1 VTIRRSLPGAAAA
14 VAALVLL
21 CPRAASPAASSFPRF
36 TDVTEHAGLRSVTW
50 CGGADKDHILESVG
64 SGAAFLDYDNDG
76 FPDLYLVSGWA
87 LDESPSAVRERG
99 RNALYRN
106 RGDGTFRDVTEQAGA
121 GDDGWGCGAACADVN
136 ADGYTDIYVTNFGPN
151 RLYLNRGD
159 GTFREAGEA
168 AGVADPG
175 FGLGAAF
182 FDADRD
188 GDPDLYVA
196 NYLRGTMDE
205 VLAARR
211 STTWRRTAS
220 VMAGPFGMRGGRDRF
235 FLNRGDGTFEDATIA
250 AGMEDLAEAYGM
262 GVVAT
267 DLDGDGWT
275 DVYVANDSNPNFLY
289 RNRGDGTFDEIG
301 TWCGAG
307 YSGEGKAQAGMGV
320 DAADLDGDGL
330 DEIVVTNFARDTCTL
345 YRNLGEGFF
354 EDVTGAWDLKD
365 PTMTPLTWGAALV
378 DLDLDGRRDLVLA
391 NGHIY
396 PQVDDFPELEES
408 YSQSPLFLRNADGR
422 FTDVTAAALGA
433 PAPAYPARGLAV
445 ADFDADGDP
454 DLLFTRVD
462 LPPALLRNDAG
473 PEPGRLTLSLR
484 DARGAPA
491 LNARATVWAGGV
503 PRTGEVRAGSSY
515 LSQNAPDLLF
525 GLGESPDADSVT
537 VRWPDGA
544 VTRHGPLEG
553 GRTHRLTAPR

>member
-1 VTIRRSLPGAAAA
+1 VTEAAGLSAAA
-14 VAALVLL
+14 
-21 CPRAASPAASSFPRF
+21 
-36 TDVTEHAGLRSVTW
+36 W

-64 SGAAFLDYDNDG
+64 CGAAFLDFDDDG

-106 RGDGTFRDVTEQAGA
+106 LGDGTFVDVTESAGV
-121 GDDGWGCGAACADVN
+121 GDDGWGCGVACADVN
-136 ADGYTDIYVTNFGPN
+136 GDGRTDIYVTNFGPN
-151 RLYLNRGD
+151 RLFLNEGD
-159 GTFREAGEA
+159 GRFREASQEA
-168 AGVADPG
+168 GIADPG

-188 GDPDLYVA
+188 GDADLYVA
-196 NYLRGTMDE
+196 NYLEGTMEE
-205 VLAARR
+205 VLTARR

-235 FLNRGDGTFEDATIA
+235 FLNRGDGTFEDATVA

-262 GVVAT
+262 GVIAT

-289 RNRGDGTFDEIG
+289 RNRGDGTFEEIG
-301 TWCGAG
+301 AWCGAG

-354 EDVTGAWDLKD
+354 EDVTGPWGLKE
-365 PTMTPLTWGAALV
+365 PTMAPLTWGAWLV
-378 DLDLDGRRDLVLA
+378 DLDLDGRLDLVVA

-396 PQVDDFPELEES
+396 PQVDGFPELEES
-408 YSQSPLFLRNADGR
+408 YSQSPLVLRNEGER
-422 FTDVTAAALGA
+422 FADVTAAALGT
-433 PAPAYPARGLAV
+433 PLPRYPARGLAT
-445 ADFDADGDP
+445 ADFDSDGDP
-454 DLLFTRVD
+454 DLLFTRMD
-462 LPPALLRNDAG
+462 LPPVLLRNDAG
-473 PEPGRLTLSLR
+473 EEAGRLTLRLR

-491 LNARATVWAGGV
+491 LNARATVWAGGRRHV
-503 PRTGEVRAGSSY
+503 REVRAGASY
-515 LSQNAPDLLF
+515 MSQNDPDLHF
-525 GLGESPDADSVT
+525 GLGGRTGADSVT
-537 VRWPDGA
+537 VRWADGT
-544 VTRHGPLEG
+544 VTRHGALEG
-553 GRTHRLTAPR
+553 GRTHRVNAPDRAAAP